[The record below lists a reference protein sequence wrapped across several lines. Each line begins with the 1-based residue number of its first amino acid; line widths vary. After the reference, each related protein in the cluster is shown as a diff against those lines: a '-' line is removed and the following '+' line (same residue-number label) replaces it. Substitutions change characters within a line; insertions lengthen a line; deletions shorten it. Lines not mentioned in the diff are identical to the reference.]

1 MKPEM
6 KLAWTL
12 SEDEEITPLRSMSVE
27 ELEGLLKQAWSFP
40 DDNAAQKLH
49 KRSSSELETNEA
61 ASSLIKR
68 DMEKNE
74 KPSPQELLKKAEAWG
89 REIARMEKQ
98 ALAVTPEGH
107 AFDAERAKHRK
118 EYFTNRAAHLQEHN
132 ALGHIDSKTGK
143 NPAKIL
149 RVLRF
154 MFGEG
159 DPRGAARHYSY
170 VEKKHREGKN
180 AWNPMGGELTP
191 LSEEKGAKPGFLGT
205 YGKIEKKK
213 EATSFHQVNEA
224 SKIPGRVMRAYDRV
238 KGPIGAAAKAV
249 GSKAHGAVKA
259 VGSGISKIQDPIL
272 RGTAIGAAT
281 GGAGGAVSGFL
292 DPKEDPV
299 TGEKQRMKTMM
310 RRGLSGAAGGAATG
324 ALFGSIGKTSSVSV
338 QKLAAAMEKRAA
350 LGTGMAGIGSMAK
363 NFVGQMK
370 PIAQKAMGAAKPMMQ
385 NAMAKAA
392 PMATKAL
399 GGKTMGQ
406 AAGMGAAGGAAL
418 GAAKGLVAPGRDP
431 ATGQPKSRIGAMAR
445 GAAGGAMVG
454 GALGAG
460 AKAALPSMQKAYKS
474 ATPGLHAPARTGA
487 NFAAQEHT
495 AITPGFKSGVTQPIP
510 QRR

>member
-159 DPRGAARHYSY
+159 DLRGAARHYSY

-224 SKIPGRVMRAYDRV
+224 SKI
-238 KGPIGAAAKAV
+238 
-249 GSKAHGAVKA
+249 
-259 VGSGISKIQDPIL
+259 
-272 RGTAIGAAT
+272 
-281 GGAGGAVSGFL
+281 
-292 DPKEDPV
+292 
-299 TGEKQRMKTMM
+299 
-310 RRGLSGAAGGAATG
+310 
-324 ALFGSIGKTSSVSV
+324 
-338 QKLAAAMEKRAA
+338 AAAMEKRAA

-474 ATPGLHAPARTGA
+474 ATPGLHAPARTRA